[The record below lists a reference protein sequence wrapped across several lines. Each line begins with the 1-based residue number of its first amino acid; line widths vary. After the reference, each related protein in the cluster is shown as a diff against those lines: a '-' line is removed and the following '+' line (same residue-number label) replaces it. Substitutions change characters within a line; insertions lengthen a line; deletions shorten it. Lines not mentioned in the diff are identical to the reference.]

1 MEVET
6 AVCAKLFRGET
17 EQVRKVIE
25 IKKEKGNE
33 VKGGN
38 YMLDQSYYQ
47 KTDEIIE
54 HYGRKAASL
63 IPIMQDIQAEYKYLS
78 PEVLERIA
86 QKLDIGVAKVY
97 SVATF
102 YENFSLE
109 AKGRHIIKV
118 CTGTA
123 CHVRKSGP
131 IYDSLR
137 DALGL
142 TGKRKTSADG
152 LFTLE
157 TVACLGACG
166 LAPVMTIDG
175 EVHAKMTPED
185 ALALVEDI
193 RRKEAA
199 TA

>member
-1 MEVET
+1 MEQNLDRAEAIIDT
-6 AVCAKLFRGET
+6 YGC
-17 EQVRKVIE
+17 
-25 IKKEKGNE
+25 
-33 VKGGN
+33 
-38 YMLDQSYYQ
+38 DQSN
-47 KTDEIIE
+47 
-54 HYGRKAASL
+54 L
-63 IPIMQDIQAEYKYLS
+63 IAIMQEIQGEYKYLS
-78 PEVLERIA
+78 EGALTLIA
-86 QKLDIGVAKVY
+86 EKLGISTAKVY